1 MKNFNLFLAFVVCSS
16 VVIATAEVTAPV
28 ATTTEVTAS
37 AAEVTAPVA
46 TTTEVTAPAVEVTAP
61 AATTTTEVTAPA
73 VEVTA
78 PAATTTTE
86 VAAPAASKFDTFK
99 NGVKY
104 PFTQANKALTYLNE
118 KVLAFEKEA
127 ASNVSANTPAVPAV
141 VSTTTSTV
149 VEFIAKNQVSLVL
162 AAVATYGV
170 YAYVTSNS
178 SDEESK
184 N

>member
-46 TTTEVTAPAVEVTAP
+46 
-61 AATTTTEVTAPA
+61 TTTEVTAPA

>member
-61 AATTTTEVTAPA
+61 AATTTTEV
-73 VEVTA
+73 
-78 PAATTTTE
+78 
-86 VAAPAASKFDTFK
+86 AAPAGSKFDTFK

-149 VEFIAKNQVSLVL
+149 VEFIAKNKVSLVL